1 MYICT
6 QTDIC
11 TYVIHTL
18 YIYTYREFSLAPRP
32 FKAGYPKRPTP
43 TGIVR
48 KLGGI
53 PKHSADQNN
62 QHSHYI
68 PTEKKN
74 MIFKNRNQGTCRIGS
89 FIAMSSPDL

>member
-68 PTEKKN
+68 PTEKK
-74 MIFKNRNQGTCRIGS
+74 KH
-89 FIAMSSPDL
+89 DL